1 MKRLKTYL
9 VLFLLSSLFLV
20 ENNFADTNY
29 EYANADSVNVMV
41 EASLFF
47 EAYKIKQ
54 YEMFTIEKG
63 FNVINNKPDFM
74 PKYKIYK
81 KLDKVIWAVHDDSS
95 TTDEVKAI
103 LADTVLYLY
112 DKAVKYDSADAGYFL
127 VRKGYVLDKWKN
139 ADPKEAIAAYEEGF
153 ATGQKIFNK
162 VFYLDQLGTLY
173 KNNMEENPEYQM
185 KALDIYL
192 KLSDMEPENGRW
204 PAIVA
209 SLAEDEE
216 QLQGFMKKA
225 WYADKE
231 NPEKAW
237 KYAKICKRT
246 GDYASAIEPLTYL
259 TETKPEVINYW
270 NELARAYEKNGQSD
284 KAIKAY
290 KRLINLQ
297 PNNRDSYFNLAL
309 LYKDMGQYS
318 VARNYLRKA
327 SKVSPGWDYPLY
339 IEASLYEHAARE
351 CGFEFED
358 KIVYKLA
365 QDTYRKVAKMG
376 GEHAS
381 AARERVKALANSVP
395 TKEDYFFRKKKN
407 GDVIKIGGKCYG
419 WINKSITVS
428 M

>member
-1 MKRLKTYL
+1 MKKLKTYL
-9 VLFLLSSLFLV
+9 VLFILSSLFLV

-29 EYANADSVNVMV
+29 EYAYGDSVNIMV

-81 KLDKVIWAVHDDSS
+81 KLDKVIWAVHDDST
-95 TTDEVKAI
+95 TTDSLKAV
-103 LADTVLYLY
+103 LADTAIYLY
-112 DKAVKYDSADAGYFL
+112 NKAVKYDSANAGYYL
-127 VRKGYVLDKWKN
+127 VRKGYVLDKWKHEK
-139 ADPKEAIAAYEEGF
+139 PELAIAAYEEGF
-153 ATGQKIFNK
+153 ATGQEIFNK
-162 VFYLDQLGTLY
+162 VFYMDQLGMLY
-173 KNNMEENPEYQM
+173 KNNMEEKPEYQM

-209 SLAEDEE
+209 SLAEDED
-216 QLQGFMKKA
+216 QLKDFMQKA

-237 KYAKICKRT
+237 KYAKICKRI
-246 GDYASAIEPLTYL
+246 GDYGAAIEPLKFL
-259 TETKPEVINYW
+259 TEKKPEVINYW
-270 NELARAYEKNGQSD
+270 NELARAYEKNDQTD
-284 KAIKAY
+284 KAIAAY
-290 KRLINLQ
+290 KRLISLQ

-339 IEASLYEHAARE
+339 IEANLYEHAARE

-365 QDTYRKVAKMG
+365 QDTYRKVASMG
-376 GEHAS
+376 GEHAA

-407 GDVIKIGGKCYG
+407 GDVIKIEGKCYG